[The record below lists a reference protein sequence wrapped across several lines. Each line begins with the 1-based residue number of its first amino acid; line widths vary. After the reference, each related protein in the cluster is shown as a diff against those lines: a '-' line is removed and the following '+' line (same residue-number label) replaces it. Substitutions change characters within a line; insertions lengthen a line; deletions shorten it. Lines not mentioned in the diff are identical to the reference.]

1 MYIFVFRSKKNFFYR
16 RVTVVVL
23 LLSDQF
29 NLFIFILGKPGT
41 CEKTGRFQCNNG
53 KCIWKHLICDS
64 NDDCGDKSDESKTD
78 GAFCGMLL
86 NFFVALTGIFCLT
99 CYDQIIYIKT
109 NVNSLRVALT
119 KISKKFNFSDYILK
133 MVFTYVL

>member
-1 MYIFVFRSKKNFFYR
+1 MYIIVFCSKKLFFYR

-29 NLFIFILGKPGT
+29 NLYIFILGKPGT

-64 NDDCGDKSDESKTD
+64 DDDCGDRV
-78 GAFCGMLL
+78 MNRRRMVL
-86 NFFVALTGIFCLT
+86 FVVCCLIFLWP
-99 CYDQIIYIKT
+99 
-109 NVNSLRVALT
+109 
-119 KISKKFNFSDYILK
+119 
-133 MVFTYVL
+133 

>member
-1 MYIFVFRSKKNFFYR
+1 MYIIVFCSKKLFFYR

-29 NLFIFILGKPGT
+29 NLYIFILGKPET
-41 CEKTGRFQCNNG
+41 CEKTGRFQC
-53 KCIWKHLICDS
+53 KHLIWKHLICDS
-64 NDDCGDKSDESKTD
+64 DDDCGDKSDESKTD
-78 GAFCGMLL
+78 GAFWGMLL

-99 CYDQIIYIKT
+99 CYDQMIYIKT